1 MDASSVS
8 SIVAAFDAAEKAT
21 GTAPDV
27 LVNNAGIAM
36 PSPVV
41 RMDEHSWDSLMDVNL
56 KGAFFVAKEACV
68 RMIKHDKG
76 GSIVNIASIL
86 GLSPGV
92 SQANYGASK
101 AALLHLTKTL
111 AVEVSRNGIRCNAL
125 SPGYF
130 ETEMNGEFF
139 HSNAGKAYLAK
150 IPPRRL
156 GLLTE
161 LDGPFLLLAS
171 DATSFMAGTNV
182 VVDARQR
189 LALIELKTSS

>member
-1 MDASSVS
+1 MN
-8 SIVAAFDAAEKAT
+8 IH
-21 GTAPDV
+21 GT
-27 LVNNAGIAM
+27 
-36 PSPVV
+36 PS
-41 RMDEHSWDSLMDVNL
+41 HVNL

-130 ETEMNGEFF
+130 ETE
-139 HSNAGKAYLAK
+139 
-150 IPPRRL
+150 
-156 GLLTE
+156 
-161 LDGPFLLLAS
+161 
-171 DATSFMAGTNV
+171 
-182 VVDARQR
+182 
-189 LALIELKTSS
+189 IEWRVFPL